1 MRFSWLG
8 PRTAVAGLVGANLV
22 PLVGV
27 LALGWGLHSLLV
39 VYWLESGVV
48 GVESVAKILIAQ
60 GEKDNR
66 EGGRGDAASDRDEGT
81 GGPGSAVAGRGERTG
96 VTLRGVSLDSLVG
109 LGNLLVA
116 GFFTVHYGIFW
127 VVHGSFVLSFPILFD
142 DLAPASPT
150 VVATAFVGLAAYHA
164 LSFLANYI
172 GKAEYL
178 GASPGALASEPYRR
192 VFVLHFTVLGGAVVL
207 TLIGGALAV
216 MVLVK
221 TVLDLW
227 AHWQEHERAR
237 KRTSATPA
245 AE

>member
-1 MRFSWLG
+1 
-8 PRTAVAGLVGANLV
+8 VGANLV

-48 GVESVAKILIAQ
+48 GIESVAKILIAQ

-66 EGGRGDAASDRDEGT
+66 EGGRGDAASDGDEGT
-81 GGPGSAVAGRGERTG
+81 GGPGSAVAGRGEG
-96 VTLRGVSLDSLVG
+96 SVTLRGVSLDSLVG

-207 TLIGGALAV
+207 TFLGAPLGALAA

-221 TVLDLW
+221 TVLDLR

-237 KRTSATPA
+237 KRTSTTPA